1 MLKATPE
8 GIKHGIRELV
18 YRSYA
23 APQDPTFVHAWQN
36 IATPLMSHHPMAV
49 WMVMEHC
56 TQIMK
61 EQTK

>member
-8 GIKHGIRELV
+8 GVKHGIRELV

-36 IATPLMSHHPMAV
+36 LASPLVQHHPMAV

-56 TQIMK
+56 TKIMK